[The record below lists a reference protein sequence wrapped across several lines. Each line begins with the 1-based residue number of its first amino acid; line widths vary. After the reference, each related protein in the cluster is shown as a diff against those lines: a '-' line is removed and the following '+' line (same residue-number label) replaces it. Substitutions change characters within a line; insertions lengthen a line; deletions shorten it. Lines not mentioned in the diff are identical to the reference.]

1 MSDTKPANVQKRD
14 TTFKQE
20 HGAVAHL
27 IKRKPEQAIARAV
40 RGAQK
45 LLEED
50 QSKQALNVLTLVKPI
65 LAQRPEQEQADYWT
79 MLATIHRA
87 MGNPVAAQ
95 RAQENIRA

>member
-1 MSDTKPANVQKRD
+1 MSNIKPANVQKRD

-27 IKRKPEQAIARAV
+27 VKRKPEQAIARAG

-45 LLEED
+45 LLEEG
-50 QSKQALNVLTLVKPI
+50 QNKQALNVLTLVKPI
-65 LAQRPEQEQADYWT
+65 LAQRPEAEQAQYWT

-95 RAQENIRA
+95 RAEENMRA